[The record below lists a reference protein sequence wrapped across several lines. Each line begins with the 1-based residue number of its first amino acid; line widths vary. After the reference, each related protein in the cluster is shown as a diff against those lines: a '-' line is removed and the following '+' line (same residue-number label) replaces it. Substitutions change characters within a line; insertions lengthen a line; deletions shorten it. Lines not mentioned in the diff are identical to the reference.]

1 MTEAI
6 VQEMDNK
13 IFFLKGQ
20 HLIVIV
26 FLLHALHD
34 NWFTVVVCTYRQT
47 AFSGPLQVVLENTQK
62 KTSHA
67 AYSKLLVNMDNKH
80 NSLCRARKYIYM
92 LFTSQ
97 GQSVLGKTV
106 PEGGTQD
113 TGHSFSQYGPTLAGE

>member
-20 HLIVIV
+20 HFTVIV

-47 AFSGPLQVVLENTQK
+47 SFSGPLQVVLENTQK

-67 AYSKLLVNMDNKH
+67 ADSKLFVNMDNKH

-92 LFTSQ
+92 LFTRLEVRIEKNCAR
-97 GQSVLGKTV
+97 GLGYCPRAVHKT
-106 PEGGTQD
+106 E
-113 TGHSFSQYGPTLAGE
+113 AG